1 MKDLPKLPVTR
12 PGIQYPPY
20 ELEDCVN
27 KVTKTNPA
35 EYVKHIKE
43 LLKEVQDYTDCL
55 EYLGYTVNGFEK
67 VDLMKVY
74 AKKEIIIS

>member
-1 MKDLPKLPVTR
+1 MKDLPKLPIIR
-12 PGIQYPPY
+12 SGIQYPPH
-20 ELEDCVN
+20 ELEDRVD

-43 LLKEVQDYTDCL
+43 LLKEVQDYTECL
-55 EYLGYTVNGFEK
+55 EYLGYTVNGIEK
-67 VDLMKVY
+67 IDLMKVY